1 MAGVEEDTLGV
12 LKLICAEDP
21 QGFFFP
27 SSFQQLPP
35 SPAPFP
41 PRPCPCSVQSA
52 VASGTPSPCTPA
64 TPALGCLS
72 ICSSFLH
79 PNVFSRLP
87 IRLAGSCTG
96 PTGAEP
102 SAQEDGVRSGHAR
115 PQAGEGWQEGL
126 TKRGESVTRSLQPGA
141 WLSGREVGAGG
152 GGSVKSSTVF
162 VTQACLHGLLTC
174 ER

>member
-21 QGFFFP
+21 QGFFFLLP
-27 SSFQQLPP
+27 FSSCPPLLLLPP
-35 SPAPFP
+35 P
-41 PRPCPCSVQSA
+41 PRPRPCSVQSA

-102 SAQEDGVRSGHAR
+102 SAQEDGVRSGHAH
-115 PQAGEGWQEGL
+115 PQAGEGQQEGL

-152 GGSVKSSTVF
+152 GGECEEQHSVCH
-162 VTQACLHGLLTC
+162 AGLSP
-174 ER
+174 RAAHV